1 VYGTKS
7 RRRRCVIGGGFLFS
21 DFHKS
26 LHVMDAL
33 TNEAIDLICAED
45 APLNQRVFKPLRRK
59 VFPYIACFAASNIM
73 TFLAVVFIAMTLAKK
88 DVQV

>member
-1 VYGTKS
+1 MERS
-7 RRRRCVIGGGFLFS
+7 RGGGAASSTAGFFS
-21 DFHKS
+21 RIFTKAS
-26 LHVMDAL
+26 MDAL

-88 DVQV
+88 DVQVE

>member
-1 VYGTKS
+1 
-7 RRRRCVIGGGFLFS
+7 
-21 DFHKS
+21 
-26 LHVMDAL
+26 MDAI

-45 APLNQRVFKPLRRK
+45 APLNQRVLKPLRRK

-88 DVQV
+88 DVQI

>member
-1 VYGTKS
+1 
-7 RRRRCVIGGGFLFS
+7 
-21 DFHKS
+21 
-26 LHVMDAL
+26 MDAL
-33 TNEAIDLICAED
+33 TNEALDLICAED

-88 DVQV
+88 DVQVE

>member
-1 VYGTKS
+1 MERS
-7 RRRRCVIGGGFLFS
+7 RGGGAASSAAGFFS
-21 DFHKS
+21 RIFTKAS
-26 LHVMDAL
+26 MDAL

-88 DVQV
+88 DVQVE

>member
-1 VYGTKS
+1 MERS
-7 RRRRCVIGGGFLFS
+7 RGGGAASSAAGFFS
-21 DFHKS
+21 RIFTKAS
-26 LHVMDAL
+26 MDAL
-33 TNEAIDLICAED
+33 TNEALDLICAED

-88 DVQV
+88 DVQVE

>member
-1 VYGTKS
+1 MERS
-7 RRRRCVIGGGFLFS
+7 RGGGAASSAAGFFS
-21 DFHKS
+21 RIFTKAS
-26 LHVMDAL
+26 MDAL

>member
-1 VYGTKS
+1 MERS
-7 RRRRCVIGGGFLFS
+7 RGGGAASSAVGFFS
-21 DFHKS
+21 RIFTKAS
-26 LHVMDAL
+26 MDAL

-88 DVQV
+88 DVQVE